1 MAHIRLTDAG
11 LRKLVGGLLDAALD
25 GVTRGELKILRHV
38 LERLL
43 AARAER
49 MERAA

>member
-11 LRKLVGGLLDAALD
+11 LRKLVGGLIDAVLV
-25 GVTRGELKILRHV
+25 GVTRGEMEVLRHV